1 MRKSSHEKIEE
12 QVKIEEKETIIKR
25 KECRKEC
32 PGQLHG
38 FAVAKPAT
46 IPCVLALALTK
57 CKFSDNLNV
66 CFPLDS
72 SCSLVQ
78 FLVR

>member
-32 PGQLHG
+32 RKKCPGQLPRLLYDIAAG
-38 FAVAKPAT
+38 LATAKPCN
-46 IPCVLALALTK
+46 IF
-57 CKFSDNLNV
+57 FSG
-66 CFPLDS
+66 
-72 SCSLVQ
+72 
-78 FLVR
+78 